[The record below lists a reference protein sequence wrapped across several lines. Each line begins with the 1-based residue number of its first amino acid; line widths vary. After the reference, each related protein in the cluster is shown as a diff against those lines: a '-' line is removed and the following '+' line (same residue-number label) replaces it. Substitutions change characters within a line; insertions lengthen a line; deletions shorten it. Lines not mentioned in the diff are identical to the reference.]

1 MSRLDRN
8 FVRVYRLMD
17 KCKER
22 HTLPQAFYN
31 DPDIFQFDVSALL
44 TRSWLLVGF
53 EAELTEPGAYSAL
66 TIGRNPIVIV
76 KGRDGAIRGFH
87 NTCRHRG
94 SQICADGHGKNSK
107 LICPYHKWTYDL
119 EGRLI
124 GAARMSADFDSGLH
138 ALNPIRIEVAAGC
151 IYACLSATPPDFGP
165 FRSAVALLVAPYRLD
180 HTKVAYESVLVER
193 ANWKLVMEN
202 ARECYHC
209 ATAHPELKR
218 CFPVAIKPGFDFGD
232 GEYNLRWAEKLQR
245 LGFSVEPQAG
255 AWWHTGRYPLN
266 PGVDSISADGQ
277 AVVGRRLSPEKE
289 IGGARW
295 STEANSFC
303 HMLPDYC
310 FMFSVFPIGPEETLV
325 VSKWLVHRDALE
337 GVDYDIEKLTETW
350 TATNLQDRALAEN
363 NQRGVNGM
371 GYVPGP
377 YSQDAEDFV
386 IRFADWYRR
395 EARAAAAERKPT

>member
-1 MSRLDRN
+1 MNDQNPNDAISCTGVVEGTNCGPALGSTLVSLFGSLPEGDCDLATI
-8 FVRVYRLMD
+8 YRSM
-17 KCKER
+17 
-22 HTLPQAFYN
+22 H
-31 DPDIFQFDVSALL
+31 LL
-44 TRSWLLVGF
+44 EKMG
-53 EAELTEPGAYSAL
+53 
-66 TIGRNPIVIV
+66 IV
-76 KGRDGAIRGFH
+76 KR
-87 NTCRHRG
+87 
-94 SQICADGHGKNSK
+94 
-107 LICPYHKWTYDL
+107 
-119 EGRLI
+119 
-124 GAARMSADFDSGLH
+124 
-138 ALNPIRIEVAAGC
+138 
-151 IYACLSATPPDFGP
+151 
-165 FRSAVALLVAPYRLD
+165 
-180 HTKVAYESVLVER
+180 
-193 ANWKLVMEN
+193 
-202 ARECYHC
+202 
-209 ATAHPELKR
+209 
-218 CFPVAIKPGFDFGD
+218 FDFGD

-277 AVVGRRLSPEKE
+277 AVVGRRLSSERE

-371 GYVPGP
+371 GYIPGP

-386 IRFADWYRR
+386 IRFADWYRQ
-395 EARAAAAERKPT
+395 ETRAATASIRP